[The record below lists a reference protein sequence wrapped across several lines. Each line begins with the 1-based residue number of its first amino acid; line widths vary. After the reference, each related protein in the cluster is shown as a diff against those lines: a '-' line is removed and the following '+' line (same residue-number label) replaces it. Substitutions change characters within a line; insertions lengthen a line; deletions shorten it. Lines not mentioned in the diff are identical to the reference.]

1 MSPAVS
7 PYLSHDFAPGQLS
20 QSLERGQL
28 YKVQQTRQIM
38 EKDEKLLENRL
49 KMLQSEEDKLLKKI
63 ELTRKQA
70 DKIMT
75 IKQQNEEEHKQKI
88 LY

>member
-1 MSPAVS
+1 
-7 PYLSHDFAPGQLS
+7 
-20 QSLERGQL
+20 
-28 YKVQQTRQIM
+28 M

-63 ELTRKQA
+63 DLTRKQA

-88 LY
+88 LYQMH